1 MALSPHPDA
10 QAFSGPLRIGTR
22 GSPLAL
28 AQTEAVRG
36 RLLAAFPTLDEDGAL
51 SVVVIRTTGDRVL
64 DRPLAEIGGKG
75 LFTKEIDEAML
86 ARRIDIA
93 VHSAKDLPTWLPD
106 GIVLAAT
113 LPREDPRDAFVSAI
127 ATGIA
132 DLPAGARVGTASLR
146 RQAQLLA
153 RRPDLAVVPLRGNVR
168 TRLDK
173 VAGGIVAAT
182 FLAVAGLKRL
192 NLADR
197 ATSILGED
205 EMLPA
210 VGQAAIAITCRADDG
225 CALALLAA
233 VNDESTAAEV
243 AGERA
248 MLSVLD
254 GSCRTPI
261 AGLARVDA
269 ASRLSLRG
277 LVARPDG
284 SRLLITDRTGP
295 VADAES
301 MGADAGEELRRR
313 AGPGFFG

>member
-1 MALSPHPDA
+1 MAPEPHPA
-10 QAFSGPLRIGTR
+10 EHAFSGPLRIGTR

-28 AQTEAVRG
+28 AQTEVTRS
-36 RLLAAFPTLDEDGAL
+36 RLLAACPGLAPAVTI
-51 SVVVIRTTGDRVL
+51 IRTTGDRVL

-86 ARRIDIA
+86 AGRIDIA

-106 GIVLAAT
+106 DIVLAAT

-127 ATGIA
+127 ATGI
-132 DLPAGARVGTASLR
+132 DGLPAGVTVGTASLR

-153 RRPDLAVVPLRGNVR
+153 RRPDLAVVPLRGNVA

-173 VAGGIVAAT
+173 VAAGIVAAT

-192 NLADR
+192 GLEGHAS
-197 ATSILGED
+197 AILGAD

-210 VGQAAIAITCRADDG
+210 VGQAAIAITCRAGD
-225 CALALLAA
+225 APTLALLAA
-233 VNDESTAAEV
+233 IDDARTTAEIAC
-243 AGERA
+243 ERA
-248 MLSVLD
+248 MLAVLD

-261 AGLARVDA
+261 AGLARADPGGGTLTLHA
-269 ASRLSLRG
+269 

-284 SRLLITDRTGP
+284 SRLLNTGRTGP
-295 VADAES
+295 VVDAVR